1 MNLIIISRCQSS
13 ELPPTLIFQSSFVRS
28 SVLCCRATPSI
39 PPSSSLSPP
48 LTQPHVILGQPPVSH
63 PKPVVVHSNDGKR
76 WFPNRHLEKKLAPTE
91 SRALTT
97 IHWYRSEN
105 LQNIPEEYYPRHCSS
120 NLETTALSPAQYYC
134 LWLPSPG
141 WKKPWWIPLKIIP
154 SWLHSGHTKEILIYQ
169 PASPPMVRVVT

>member
-13 ELPPTLIFQSSFVRS
+13 VLPPTLIFQSSFVRS

-63 PKPVVVHSNDGKR
+63 PKPVIVHSNDGKR

-97 IHWYRSEN
+97 TIDIEAKTFRISQKNTIHGIA
-105 LQNIPEEYYPRHCSS
+105 LQISKQRPSLPHNTTASGYPRLAGK
-120 NLETTALSPAQYYC
+120 NLD
-134 LWLPSPG
+134 G
-141 WKKPWWIPLKIIP
+141 F
-154 SWLHSGHTKEILIYQ
+154 H
-169 PASPPMVRVVT
+169 